1 MATFAT
7 HNDLETTGAGH
18 DRSRDH
24 RHFANRNA
32 GPIVQTEYGALQG
45 GISDGIYTYF
55 GVPYAEANERFVPAE
70 KLTPWS
76 GVRNATD
83 LPDPESPLTTIK
95 RGEWLL
101 TDSPWR

>member
-32 GPIVQTEYGALQG
+32 GPIVQTEYGVHRELAEQPILDHDQRPTFRFLG
-45 GISDGIYTYF
+45 RLEDEMDRPVQAKSF
-55 GVPYAEANERFVPAE
+55 GVSTQIARR
-70 KLTPWS
+70 TQ
-76 GVRNATD
+76 
-83 LPDPESPLTTIK
+83 
-95 RGEWLL
+95 
-101 TDSPWR
+101 